1 MKLPNQCCY
10 KCTRRHQG
18 CHATCETYIEAKA
31 ELEKI
36 KAEQHKDSEIN
47 AYTADVTKKKIKQWR
62 WKK

>member
-18 CHATCETYIEAKA
+18 CHSDCETYIEAKA
-31 ELEKI
+31 ELERL
-36 KAEQHKDSEIN
+36 KAEKNKDAEIN
-47 AYTADVTKKKIKQWR
+47 AYAADVTKKKIKQWR